1 MYMIRKIGLILIFL
15 SSLYLLTVYLGKRN
29 IINEEAEKVQEFM
42 EAEKNDNEFVEE
54 EDYFMILEI
63 PKIKLKRGLYGVNSY
78 LNNVNSNLE
87 ILSSSNMPDT
97 QNSNL
102 IIAGHS
108 GNSDVSYFKNLYK
121 LENNDY
127 CYIYYKG
134 YKYIYQIVNIYNQ
147 KKTGTISIYKDNDIK
162 TITLITCTLNNDSM
176 QTVYIGNLVKIET
189 Y

>member
-42 EAEKNDNEFVEE
+42 EIEKNDNEFVEE

-121 LENNDY
+121 L
-127 CYIYYKG
+127 
-134 YKYIYQIVNIYNQ
+134 
-147 KKTGTISIYKDNDIK
+147 
-162 TITLITCTLNNDSM
+162 
-176 QTVYIGNLVKIET
+176 
-189 Y
+189 